1 MAKAKRNA
9 NSSGAVVV
17 TPPPP
22 VVKVVDQ
29 PKPVVEQQPKQQPKP
44 VAKVAEQPKIEQPK
58 VVKPPTTSSA
68 SVAAP
73 PQKFYDANGNPV
85 NTTPM
90 VRDAQGNLVPF
101 NPSSPPKQQ
110 PPKKKEVSPT
120 QKVEPPKAAMA
131 TPPKKTEQTAP
142 LSPQTAAISSSV
154 AKAQEDDEHRGTLRT
169 LQGLLLKQRGGPGFG
184 AGRLKAPEAKRLEDT
199 VKEVKSI
206 LRKEAGMVEEDSS
219 SSVVD
224 AVVESTP
231 VAAVTPP
238 SVEKVSPQPQPKAA
252 APTVDPLAGSVA
264 CVEAALKMYKES
276 APEDRAAMLIPL
288 REAMMAAATT
298 TNAVI
303 TEREGSEASTLSS
316 TPKSVGT
323 PQESPVVSRTKPDDV
338 PMMGFPTDYAVT
350 KPDAEE
356 VSAPPGVSKSTAG
369 NIEELALAAS
379 QMDASKVSSLL
390 ESGLEMTE
398 EITDT
403 AFWAVVNAV
412 DRAEALDQPLSG
424 DVPRMLHHIFDAD
437 HRHVLTREQ
446 IRTNVT
452 CMMPEQEGA
461 NRIGMNA
468 IFDDAAHK
476 DLPLEEGRRCA
487 GGDCSCACSRNIFPT
502 FASSSEIDFDTFPGI
517 NQLTFNE
524 LTTVSAAT
532 IIEFTRLIERVRRT
546 IAHEYGVPLKTILP
560 LQAYSRKYVAGTTQQ
575 GGGGGEG
582 DFVILH
588 TDEATHDGYH
598 YSVVMYLSTKGED
611 FEGGDFVFNDPDPE
625 AIAAAKEKL
634 ASGEDD
640 DSDWELSREELQQK
654 MRRSGRKFTHF
665 EPTRGSAVIFSSG
678 WENMHEVEKITSGTR
693 YCVPAFFTTCPV
705 PEQAYTQMVQGKP
718 KTDEDI
724 ADDWLHLLLAHQQE
738 DAQVALGRVKELLM
752 KWHYMCTPLSEH

>member
-1 MAKAKRNA
+1 MAKAKRSSA
-9 NSSGAVVV
+9 NSAGAVV
-17 TPPPP
+17 TPPLPP

-29 PKPVVEQQPKQQPKP
+29 PKPVVEQQPKP
-44 VAKVAEQPKIEQPK
+44 VVNKVAEQPKIDQPK
-58 VVKPPTTSSA
+58 VVKPPPPTSS
-68 SVAAP
+68 AP

-101 NPSSPPKQQ
+101 NPLQ
-110 PPKKKEVSPT
+110 PPKKKPPKKNKDMPT
-120 QKVEPPKAAMA
+120 QKIDQPKAAVA
-131 TPPKKTEQTAP
+131 PPPKKTEQAAP
-142 LSPQTAAISSSV
+142 LSPQTAAISSSIS
-154 AKAQEDDEHRGTLRT
+154 KSQEEDEHRGTLRT

-184 AGRLKAPEAKRLEDT
+184 AGRLKPPEAKRLEDT
-199 VKEVKSI
+199 VEEVKSI
-206 LRKEAGMVEEDSS
+206 LRKEAGMVEEVSSS

-224 AVVESTP
+224 AVVESP
-231 VAAVTPP
+231 LVAVVAPP
-238 SVEKVSPQPQPKAA
+238 PVEKVSPPPQPKAV
-252 APTVDPLAGSVA
+252 PGVVDPLAGSVA

-303 TEREGSEASTLSS
+303 TEREGSEASTLS

-350 KPDAEE
+350 KPDEE
-356 VSAPPGVSKSTAG
+356 GAAAAPLGSPAG

-379 QMDASKVSSLL
+379 QMDATKVSALL

-412 DRAEALDQPLSG
+412 DRAEALDKPLSG

-437 HRHVLTREQ
+437 HRHLLTREQ

-461 NRIGMNA
+461 NRIGMNS

-502 FASSSEIDFDTFPGI
+502 FASSSEINFDTFPGI

-532 IIEFTRLIERVRRT
+532 IIQFTRLIERVRRT

-598 YSVVMYLSTKGED
+598 YSVVLYLSTKGED

-654 MRRSGRKFTHF
+654 MRRAGRKFTHF

>member
-1 MAKAKRNA
+1 
-9 NSSGAVVV
+9 
-17 TPPPP
+17 
-22 VVKVVDQ
+22 
-29 PKPVVEQQPKQQPKP
+29 
-44 VAKVAEQPKIEQPK
+44 
-58 VVKPPTTSSA
+58 
-68 SVAAP
+68 
-73 PQKFYDANGNPV
+73 
-85 NTTPM
+85 
-90 VRDAQGNLVPF
+90 
-101 NPSSPPKQQ
+101 
-110 PPKKKEVSPT
+110 
-120 QKVEPPKAAMA
+120 
-131 TPPKKTEQTAP
+131 
-142 LSPQTAAISSSV
+142 
-154 AKAQEDDEHRGTLRT
+154 
-169 LQGLLLKQRGGPGFG
+169 
-184 AGRLKAPEAKRLEDT
+184 
-199 VKEVKSI
+199 
-206 LRKEAGMVEEDSS
+206 
-219 SSVVD
+219 
-224 AVVESTP
+224 
-231 VAAVTPP
+231 
-238 SVEKVSPQPQPKAA
+238 
-252 APTVDPLAGSVA
+252 
-264 CVEAALKMYKES
+264 
-276 APEDRAAMLIPL
+276 
-288 REAMMAAATT
+288 
-298 TNAVI
+298 
-303 TEREGSEASTLSS
+303 
-316 TPKSVGT
+316 
-323 PQESPVVSRTKPDDV
+323 
-338 PMMGFPTDYAVT
+338 
-350 KPDAEE
+350 
-356 VSAPPGVSKSTAG
+356 
-369 NIEELALAAS
+369 
-379 QMDASKVSSLL
+379 
-390 ESGLEMTE
+390 
-398 EITDT
+398 
-403 AFWAVVNAV
+403 
-412 DRAEALDQPLSG
+412 
-424 DVPRMLHHIFDAD
+424 MLHHIFDAD
-437 HRHVLTREQ
+437 HRHLLTREQ

-461 NRIGMNA
+461 NRIGMNS

-524 LTTVSAAT
+524 LETVSAAT
-532 IIEFTRLIERVRRT
+532 IIQFTRLIERVRRT

-598 YSVVMYLSTKGED
+598 YSVVLYLSTKGED

-625 AIAAAKEKL
+625 AIAAAKAKL

-654 MRRSGRKFTHF
+654 MRRAGRKFTHF

>member
-1 MAKAKRNA
+1 MAKAKRSSA
-9 NSSGAVVV
+9 NSAGAVV
-17 TPPPP
+17 TPPPPP

-29 PKPVVEQQPKQQPKP
+29 PKPIVEQPKP
-44 VAKVAEQPKIEQPK
+44 VVAKVVEQPKIQQPK
-58 VVKPPTTSSA
+58 VLKPA
-68 SVAAP
+68 SAP
-73 PQKFYDANGNPV
+73 PQKFYDANGNLV

-101 NPSSPPKQQ
+101 NPSSPPK
-110 PPKKKEVSPT
+110 KKEVSPT
-120 QKVEPPKAAMA
+120 QKIEHPKAAVA
-131 TPPKKTEQTAP
+131 PPKKEAAP
-142 LSPQTAAISSSV
+142 LSPQTAATATSISKS
-154 AKAQEDDEHRGTLRT
+154 QDEDEHRGTLRT

-199 VKEVKSI
+199 VEEVKGI
-206 LRKEAGMVEEDSS
+206 LRKEAGMVEEESS
-219 SSVVD
+219 SPVVD
-224 AVVESTP
+224 AVVESPP
-231 VAAVTPP
+231 VAVAPP
-238 SVEKVSPQPQPKAA
+238 PVEKVSPHPQPPVAKAA
-252 APTVDPLAGSVA
+252 APAVVDPLAGSVA

-303 TEREGSEASTLSS
+303 TEREGSDASTLS
-316 TPKSVGT
+316 TPKAET
-323 PQESPVVSRTKPDDV
+323 PPVVSRTKPDDV

-350 KPDAEE
+350 KPDEE
-356 VSAPPGVSKSTAG
+356 VATPPPPPPSSNTASSSAG

-379 QMDASKVSSLL
+379 QMDATKVSSLL

-412 DRAEALDQPLSG
+412 DRAEALDKPLSG

-437 HRHVLTREQ
+437 HRHLLTREQ

-524 LTTVSAAT
+524 LETVSAAT
-532 IIEFTRLIERVRRT
+532 IIQFTRLIERVRRT

-598 YSVVMYLSTKGED
+598 YSVVLYLSTKGED

-625 AIAAAKEKL
+625 AIAAAKAKL

-654 MRRSGRKFTHF
+654 MRRAGRKFTHF

>member
-1 MAKAKRNA
+1 MAKAKRSA
-9 NSSGAVVV
+9 SNSAGAVV
-17 TPPPP
+17 TPPPPP

-29 PKPVVEQQPKQQPKP
+29 PKPVVEQPKP
-44 VAKVAEQPKIEQPK
+44 TVAKVAEQPKIEQPK
-58 VVKPPTTSSA
+58 VVKPPTTTSS
-68 SVAAP
+68 AP

-101 NPSSPPKQQ
+101 NPSQ

-120 QKVEPPKAAMA
+120 KKIDPPKAAVA
-131 TPPKKTEQTAP
+131 PPPKKTEQAAP
-142 LSPQTAAISSSV
+142 LSPQTAAISSSIS
-154 AKAQEDDEHRGTLRT
+154 KSQEDDEHRGTLRT

-184 AGRLKAPEAKRLEDT
+184 AGRLKAAEAKRLEDT
-199 VKEVKSI
+199 VQEVKAI
-206 LRKEAGMVEEDSS
+206 LRKEAGMAEEESS
-219 SSVVD
+219 SSPVVD
-224 AVVESTP
+224 AVVESPP
-231 VAAVTPP
+231 VAVVAPP
-238 SVEKVSPQPQPKAA
+238 PVEKVSPPPQPKATA
-252 APTVDPLAGSVA
+252 SAVADPLAGSVA

-303 TEREGSEASTLSS
+303 TEKEGSDASTLSS
-316 TPKSVGT
+316 TPKEA
-323 PQESPVVSRTKPDDV
+323 PPVVSRTKPDDV
-338 PMMGFPTDYAVT
+338 PMGFPTDYAVT
-350 KPDAEE
+350 QPDAEE
-356 VSAPPGVSKSTAG
+356 VVTPPPGVSGSPAG

-379 QMDASKVSSLL
+379 QMDATKVSSLL

-437 HRHVLTREQ
+437 HRHLLTREQ

-532 IIEFTRLIERVRRT
+532 IIQFTRLIERVRRT

-598 YSVVMYLSTKGED
+598 YSVVLYLSTKGED

-654 MRRSGRKFTHF
+654 MRRAGRKFTHF

-705 PEQAYTQMVQGKP
+705 PEQAYSQMVQGKP